1 MEKSMAWNSPID
13 IIQEIVNDYNEKLL
27 DNVVT
32 QCIKV
37 GITVDKD
44 ELLKALKYD
53 REQYEKGYR
62 DGKMDSHMFE
72 RVEEKLPNRTR
83 DCLVVVEIGYFDEGF
98 RTEVRSARYD
108 AENNSWHVHRSEKP
122 EYIGEVKAWMYTPIV
137 MGTEDE

>member
-1 MEKSMAWNSPID
+1 MAWNSPID
-13 IIQEIVNDYNEKLL
+13 IVQEIVNDYNEKLL

-53 REQYEKGYR
+53 RGQYIHGYSE
-62 DGKMDSHMFE
+62 GVNDSNKFD

-83 DCLVVVEIGYFDEGF
+83 DCLVVVEIGYFDEGSK
-98 RTEVRSARYD
+98 TEVRSARYD
-108 AENNSWHVHRSEKP
+108 AEYNSWHVHRSDKP
-122 EYIGEVKAWMYTPIV
+122 EYIGEVKAWMPLPDSWE
-137 MGTEDE
+137 GEK